1 MVFKTKYS
9 KRNRAIIS
17 GFLVGLASIYL
28 IAEHFNVELS
38 ELNSFMITTIVLFL
52 LIVVLAAVAV
62 VVFKVLGR
70 LLRGKEDS
78 NDDAGPTA

>member
-28 IAEHFNVELS
+28 IAEHFNVEIS
-38 ELNSFMITTIVLFL
+38 ELNSFMITTVVFFL
-52 LIVVLAAVAV
+52 LIVGLAAVTV
-62 VVFKVLGR
+62 VVFKGVAR
-70 LLRGKEDS
+70 LLRGK
-78 NDDAGPTA
+78 DDDTTAGPGA

>member
-1 MVFKTKYS
+1 MAKYS

-38 ELNSFMITTIVLFL
+38 ELNSFMVTTIVLFL
-52 LIVVLAAVAV
+52 LIVGLAAVTV
-62 VVFKVLGR
+62 VVFKVLVR
-70 LLRGKEDS
+70 LLRRKDDH
-78 NDDAGPTA
+78 DDAGPTA

>member
-1 MVFKTKYS
+1 MAFKTKYS

-38 ELNSFMITTIVLFL
+38 ELNSFMITTVVLFL
-52 LIVVLAAVAV
+52 MIVALAAVTV
-62 VVFKVLGR
+62 LLFKGVAR
-70 LLRGKEDS
+70 LLRGRDDDDS
-78 NDDAGPTA
+78 GAGPEA